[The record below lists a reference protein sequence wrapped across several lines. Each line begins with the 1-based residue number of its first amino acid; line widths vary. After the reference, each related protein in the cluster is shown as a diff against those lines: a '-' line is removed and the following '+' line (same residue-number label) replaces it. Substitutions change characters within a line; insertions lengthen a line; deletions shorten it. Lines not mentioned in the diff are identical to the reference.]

1 MAETKDAKDAQT
13 EVLHELIDLAAGR
26 IARLTHGRADEL
38 HEALTPGF
46 TDKPLTD
53 AERAY
58 RDELDARDK
67 RTQARHAGASKT
79 GAK

>member
-1 MAETKDAKDAQT
+1 MADTKNAKDAAT

-53 AERAY
+53 EERA
-58 RDELDARDK
+58 RMDDLAARDK
-67 RTQARHAGASKT
+67 RTRDRQASAGKAGS
-79 GAK
+79 